1 MMALVRYSESS
12 DDVNDDDD
20 DDDGNNNNNN
30 NNNNKDL
37 KIPELC
43 IFTDC
48 PNPCNDTF

>member
-1 MMALVRYSESS
+1 MMTLVRYSESS

-20 DDDGNNNNNN
+20 DDDRNNNNNN
-30 NNNNKDL
+30 NNL

>member
-1 MMALVRYSESS
+1 MTLVRYSESS

-20 DDDGNNNNNN
+20 DDDRNNNNNN
-30 NNNNKDL
+30 NNL